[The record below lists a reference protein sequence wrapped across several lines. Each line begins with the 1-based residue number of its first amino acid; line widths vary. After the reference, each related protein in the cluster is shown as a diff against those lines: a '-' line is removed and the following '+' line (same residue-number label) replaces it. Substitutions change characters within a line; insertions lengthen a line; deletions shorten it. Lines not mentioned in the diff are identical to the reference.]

1 MSVLLLRYQM
11 PPTCSFLS
19 KHVTS
24 CFSSSSC
31 LIVVRPEG
39 PEPITHTFIARP
51 RIQLWISMLA
61 KQFSNRIECS
71 LDTYWSHA
79 LTEDYNRGF
88 YADFLKY
95 PHYKL
100 LHEED
105 TGDRVHRRVQY
116 APPPPPGALTK
127 VGSRFRAAL
136 LTEVLVFDKAT
147 RSVSID
153 YVPDVFA
160 SLMQVHADISC
171 TPAGD
176 TNDHTDNTQPT
187 TDTTT
192 QATAIS
198 RAHDAS
204 GHDVTRTAPA
214 LNSCAWRA
222 R

>member
-1 MSVLLLRYQM
+1 
-11 PPTCSFLS
+11 
-19 KHVTS
+19 
-24 CFSSSSC
+24 
-31 LIVVRPEG
+31 
-39 PEPITHTFIARP
+39 
-51 RIQLWISMLA
+51 MLA

-71 LDTYWSHA
+71 LETYWSHA

-88 YADFLKY
+88 YAEFLKY

-127 VGSRFRAAL
+127 VGSRFRASL

-160 SLMQVHADISC
+160 SLMQVHANVSC
-171 TPAGD
+171 TPVGD
-176 TNDHTDNTQPT
+176 TSIDRVATYEMNLRLPLIGRRAERSLANVLEEQAAAHARYAEAYIGRVT
-187 TDTTT
+187 T
-192 QATAIS
+192 S
-198 RAHDAS
+198 
-204 GHDVTRTAPA
+204 P
-214 LNSCAWRA
+214 
-222 R
+222 